1 MVEESF
7 ENLAYSWEMFL
18 VAHFHNMKK
27 LHFGDY
33 DSYIIMQVIN
43 SHFIYNKRKDYEKT
57 NQNSW
62 IQLFNLASS
71 KYRKQI
77 LNEKNKLTVSSI
89 SRVTSIPLETV
100 RRKIQKLCQKKVIE
114 TKNNS
119 ITLGEKHKE
128 LWETIGA
135 VEAKILKSFLEEIK
149 NNGGKNWLYS
159 NEAKNI
165 IDD

>member
-18 VAHFHNMKK
+18 VTHFHNMKK

-77 LNEKNKLTVSSI
+77 SNEKNKLTVSSI

-100 RRKIQKLCQKKVIE
+100 RRKIQKLCQNKVIE
-114 TKNNS
+114 INNNS

-135 VEAKILKSFLEEIK
+135 VEAKILKTFLEEIK
-149 NNGGKNWLYS
+149 NNGGINWLYS

-165 IDD
+165 IE

>member
-1 MVEESF
+1 
-7 ENLAYSWEMFL
+7 
-18 VAHFHNMKK
+18 MKK

-62 IQLFNLASS
+62 IQLFDLASS

-77 LNEKNKLTVSSI
+77 MNEKNKLTVSSI

-100 RRKIQKLCQKKVIE
+100 RRKIQKLCQNKVIE
-114 TKNNS
+114 TNNNS
-119 ITLGEKHKE
+119 ITL
-128 LWETIGA
+128 
-135 VEAKILKSFLEEIK
+135 
-149 NNGGKNWLYS
+149 
-159 NEAKNI
+159 
-165 IDD
+165 

>member
-1 MVEESF
+1 VVEESF

-18 VAHFHNMKK
+18 VTHFHHMKK

-62 IQLFNLASS
+62 IQLFDLASS

-77 LNEKNKLTVSSI
+77 MNEKNKLTVSSI

-100 RRKIQKLCQKKVIE
+100 RRKIQKLCQNKVIE
-114 TKNNS
+114 TNNNS
-119 ITLGEKHKE
+119 ITL
-128 LWETIGA
+128 
-135 VEAKILKSFLEEIK
+135 
-149 NNGGKNWLYS
+149 
-159 NEAKNI
+159 
-165 IDD
+165 